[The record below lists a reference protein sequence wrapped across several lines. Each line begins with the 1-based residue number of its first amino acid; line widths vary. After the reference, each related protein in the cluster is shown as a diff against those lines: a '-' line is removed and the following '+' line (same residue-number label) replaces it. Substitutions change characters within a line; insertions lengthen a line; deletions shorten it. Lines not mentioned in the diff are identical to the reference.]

1 MCSEGRFGYGC
12 FFHYSLIKEVITM
25 RLRNVFVLGAFTAM
39 SLGTIACGKKT
50 EEMKPAD
57 SVMAPAPAAPAPATP
72 APAATPAP
80 DTTKKGGD
88 MKGGD
93 MKKDGMKK

>member
-1 MCSEGRFGYGC
+1 
-12 FFHYSLIKEVITM
+12 M
-25 RLRNVFVLGAFTAM
+25 RLRNVFVLGAFAAM

-72 APAATPAP
+72 APAAAPAA
-80 DTTKKGGD
+80 DTSKKGGD
-88 MKGGD
+88 MMKKDD
-93 MKKDGMKK
+93 MKKK